1 MFDKDDVA
9 GQPLTAEQ
17 EEEEAKD
24 DNLSNSTQKRFSL
37 RKSLSKMKQ
46 IANEGNDDGPNPLL
60 KEKQNIIQ
68 ATEEDKDDYK
78 DFLNKIKAVATGKLK
93 PKDLDKEVDTE
104 DVDIDNLISKGTFTK
119 KQLKKKMDRKMKQI
133 EETNRKI
140 KAIRDGKRMPRRKKH
155 SHPRLKQDEV
165 DNVQLAKDDASRE
178 LTELAE
184 GSG

>member
-1 MFDKDDVA
+1 
-9 GQPLTAEQ
+9 
-17 EEEEAKD
+17 
-24 DNLSNSTQKRFSL
+24 
-37 RKSLSKMKQ
+37 MKQ
-46 IANEGNDDGPNPLL
+46 IANEGNWNDDGNNPLL

-104 DVDIDNLISKGTFTK
+104 DVDIDNLMSKGTFTK
-119 KQLKKKMDRKMKQI
+119 KQLKKKMERKMKQI
-133 EETNRKI
+133 EDTNQKL
-140 KAIRDGKRMPRRKKH
+140 KAIREGKRLPRKKKH
-155 SHPRLKQDEV
+155 THPRLKQDEV

-178 LTELAE
+178 LTELAQ

>member
-1 MFDKDDVA
+1 MFKDDVA
-9 GQPLTAEQ
+9 GQPLTDEQ

-24 DNLSNSTQKRFSL
+24 DNLSNSTQKRFTL
-37 RKSLSKMKQ
+37 RKSLAKMKQ
-46 IANEGNDDGPNPLL
+46 IADEGNDDAGNNPLL

-68 ATEEDKDDYK
+68 ATQEDKDDYK
-78 DFLNKIKAVATGKLK
+78 DFINQIKAVATGKLK
-93 PKDLDKEVDTE
+93 PKDLEKAVDTE

-178 LTELAE
+178 LTELAQ